1 MGRGLADMSMRSTG
15 AVLADRG
22 TSAEWP
28 TAGDNIGSHAVRVSR
43 TRVLENGIGL
53 VETLRVD
60 GPPAAA
66 PRSESFSADY
76 QVCLPFHG
84 AFIWHV
90 GSDDVVAD
98 PNRVLFV
105 AGGEG
110 FRLSQ
115 PIPGGYGELIV
126 TLQPPLLSE
135 MLGVPERRLADHS
148 LFRGRSRPAEPNL
161 QRLGLEGLHRRAR
174 PAGGPMPHEEWLVA
188 FLRASLVVPAP
199 APAISPSTARL
210 IARAKTYLAAH
221 LSTQVRLTEVA
232 RAAGTTP
239 AYLTTLFRRVEGRP
253 LHQYLVQLR
262 LARALVEL
270 PHTTDLIALACALGF
285 SSHSHFSAAFR
296 RAFGCTP
303 SSYRETRRRDRAPVI
318 AAGRRRV
325 EPAASALQ

>member
-1 MGRGLADMSMRSTG
+1 MRSTG
-15 AVLADRG
+15 AALADRG
-22 TSAEWP
+22 PLAEWP
-28 TAGDNIGSHAVRVSR
+28 PSPDDIRDEVVRVSR
-43 TRVLENGIGL
+43 TRLVENGLGL
-53 VETLRVD
+53 VESLRVG
-60 GPPAAA
+60 GPPAPA
-66 PRSESFSADY
+66 PRSESFSADF

-84 AFIWHV
+84 AFVWHV
-90 GSDDVVAD
+90 GNDDVVAD

-115 PIPGGYGELIV
+115 PIPGGYAELIV
-126 TLQPPLLSE
+126 TLQPALLSE
-135 MLGVPERRLADHS
+135 MLGVPERRLADHP
-148 LFRGRSRPAEPNL
+148 LFRGRSRPAEPSL
-161 QRLGLEGLHRRAR
+161 QRLGLECLHRRV
-174 PAGGPMPHEEWLVA
+174 PPVAGPLAHEEWLVA
-188 FLRASLVVPAP
+188 FLRASLVVPPP
-199 APAISPSTARL
+199 APAISPSTKRL

-303 SSYRETRRRDRAPVI
+303 SSYREARRLDRAPVI
-318 AAGRRRV
+318 AAGRRRG
-325 EPAASALQ
+325 EPAETAVQ